1 MATKHLNLTPSQLVG
16 DNYFDSFNSRLA
28 KVKCEQSKCGVVK
41 AGSEEFECK

>member
-28 KVKCEQSKCGVVK
+28 KVKSEQSKCGVVK
-41 AGSEEFECK
+41 AGSEEFKCK